1 MLVLR
6 TGASAMACEPGCH
19 RAAYLQ
25 PPAPPP
31 PGLLLRTCSPSLWL
45 KSSSRRKVASPGGP
59 CLVAWLPGF
68 ATFPLGLVRV
78 VFGCSGLLLGL
89 GGGAALWGSQHP
101 LQPHAPHVLGGRDPG
116 HLGQGAVSQ
125 EPGTSLAHCPFP
137 SCVFVSWAR
146 TQSGSVRDQC
156 PFPETTRL
164 FVVWA
169 VSSHLYEFCW
179 KFLKSCADVDS
190 IKIGLPLGQVPGGL
204 HVLGQWILD
213 VPGRQTCA
221 HVLPGGGFPLVQ
233 SWV

>member
-1 MLVLR
+1 MVPV
-6 TGASAMACEPGCH
+6 SWPGCQD
-19 RAAYLQ
+19 L
-25 PPAPPP
+25 PP
-31 PGLLLRTCSPSLWL
+31 
-45 KSSSRRKVASPGGP
+45 
-59 CLVAWLPGF
+59 F
-68 ATFPLGLVRV
+68 
-78 VFGCSGLLLGL
+78 LLGWSESSL
-89 GGGAALWGSQHP
+89 DVLVFCWVGGGAALWGSQHP
-101 LQPHAPHVLGGRDPG
+101 LQSHGPHVLGGRDPG

-146 TQSGSVRDQC
+146 TQFGSVRDQC

-190 IKIGLPLGQVPGGL
+190 IKIGLPLGQVPGAWPVEFGCPR
-204 HVLGQWILD
+204 QAD
-213 VPGRQTCA
+213 VCTCA
-221 HVLPGGGFPLVQ
+221 PGGGFPLVQ